1 MNHFENVG
9 EEAWI
14 NRMKSKAE
22 TILPPAQL
30 KRKIMEQ
37 IEMRNGNGEV
47 LASVRVDT
55 FQPDDPMDAIIQQL
69 KPGMGKAIYIA
80 AQGDRTVSQQTNY
93 AAVLWPHSLEQLFE
107 EAAPWNPP
115 LPVEAE
121 IRRIE
126 VYYGFDDVTE
136 EEIEEM
142 IAESEQQSK
151 PVVVRDLRPN
161 KNIVG
166 ARLLYDQADRNF
178 ECRLFGTTKSR
189 IHVPDMEQQTIERLL
204 IHGQEAVYLQNDEVR
219 QLIWAMEVPQ
229 TSRAV
234 QYELRAE
241 HSDREW
247 LLHIANTIPFA

>member
-1 MNHFENVG
+1 MNHSENVN

-22 TILPPAQL
+22 SILPPAHL

-37 IEMRNGNGEV
+37 IEMRNGNGDL
-47 LASVRVDT
+47 LASVRVDA

-80 AQGDRTVSQQTNY
+80 SQGDRTVSQQTNY
-93 AAVLWPHSLEQLFE
+93 KAVLWPHNLEQLFE
-107 EAAPWNPP
+107 LAAPWNPP
-115 LPVEAE
+115 LPVEAD

-142 IAESEQQSK
+142 IAESEGQGK
-151 PVVVRDLRPN
+151 PVVRDLRPN
-161 KNIVG
+161 TNIVG
-166 ARLLYDQADRNF
+166 VRLLYDQAGRSF

-189 IHVPDMEQQTIERLL
+189 IHVPDTEQQTIERLL
-204 IHGQEAVYLQNDEVR
+204 IHGQEAVYLENIEVR
-219 QLIWAMEVPQ
+219 QLIWAMEVPR

-241 HSDREW
+241 HGDREW
-247 LLHIANTIPFA
+247 LIRIANTIPFA